1 MTIISLSLPESMLDQ
16 IDQTMK
22 EKGFVSRSEIAR
34 QALRLYLTE
43 DLKIE
48 EIDGEAVATITLIYQ
63 ENADRR
69 RLMEAQHVYSGLVAT
84 FLHTLSIRLSARS
97 NYNKGKLVNKKIFRQ
112 PKTKRTNNTNKNIC
126 LKQIIHYA
134 HNFQL
139 VFNQDN

>member
-1 MTIISLSLPESMLDQ
+1 MTIISLSIPDSLLQQ

-48 EIDGEAVATITLIYQ
+48 DVEGEAVATVTLIYR

-69 RLMEAQHVYSGLVAT
+69 RLLDAQHVYGGLVST
-84 FLHTLSIRLSARS
+84 FLHAHIHQGFCLEVIILKGQAVLIRKFVD
-97 NYNKGKLVNKKIFRQ
+97 N
-112 PKTKRTNNTNKNIC
+112 
-126 LKQIIHYA
+126 LKQNEQII
-134 HNFQL
+134 QTKISVL
-139 VFNQDN
+139 SQR

>member
-1 MTIISLSLPESMLDQ
+1 MTIISLSIPDSLLQQ

-48 EIDGEAVATITLIYQ
+48 DVEGEAVATVTLIYR

-69 RLMEAQHVYSGLVAT
+69 RLLDAQHVYGGLVST
-84 FLHTLSIRLSARS
+84 FLHAHIHQGFCLEVIILKGQAVLIRKFVDNL
-97 NYNKGKLVNKKIFRQ
+97 RQ
-112 PKTKRTNNTNKNIC
+112 NE
-126 LKQIIHYA
+126 QII
-134 HNFQL
+134 QTKISVL
-139 VFNQDN
+139 SQR